1 MRLSTTGHAL
11 YRTKPALRRSAAVAL
26 SVRQVELRRSGDRVR
41 HNRERGWTGE
51 RIGTASSCMC
61 GQVRCGSGWADE
73 SVGKPD
79 SVAHRERRGAII
91 HLRPLLPAAWCD
103 LPGGSGEQPSGA
115 SADARTRPLDLAPGG
130 VCRATP
136 VAWGAGGLLHHRFT
150 LTSERGGLFSVA
162 LSRGSPRVGVTHH
175 RALWSPDF
183 PRPASKGGPRS
194 PDRLVRNPG

>member
-1 MRLSTTGHAL
+1 MD
-11 YRTKPALRRSAAVAL
+11 
-26 SVRQVELRRSGDRVR
+26 E
-41 HNRERGWTGE
+41 
-51 RIGTASSCMC
+51 
-61 GQVRCGSGWADE
+61 ADE

-79 SVAHRERRGAII
+79 SVTHRERRGAII

-150 LTSERGGLFSVA
+150 LTSKRGGLFSVA

-183 PRPASKGGPRS
+183 PRPSSKGGR
-194 PDRLVRNPG
+194 DRLTDSSEIQVNACPSIDETRRDAARHVLDADRRI